1 MSAIAS
7 NTVKPHT
14 LNYQSVPTR
23 GPELHSVKAIA
34 LATFIGSI
42 FAGAVLLA
50 VNFRRLGKGGMVV
63 PTILAG
69 LVALA
74 IVIGIGFALPVG
86 TPGMIFVIAQIGLAR
101 LVATKTQ
108 GEALKQHESRGGKIA
123 SAWKSAGVGA
133 ICFVGVL
140 ALILAIALAAA

>member
-14 LNYQSVPTR
+14 LNYQSVATR

-34 LATFIGSI
+34 LATFLGSI

-50 VNFRRLGKGGMVV
+50 INFRRLGKRGMVV

-69 LVALA
+69 LAALA
-74 IVIGIGFALPVG
+74 VLIGIGFAM
-86 TPGMIFVIAQIGLAR
+86 PGAPGFIFVIAQIALVR
-101 LVATKTQ
+101 VVATKTQ
-108 GEALKQHESRGGKIA
+108 GEALQQHESRGGKIA
-123 SAWKSAGVGA
+123 SGWKAAGVGT
-133 ICFVGVL
+133 ICLVGVF
-140 ALILAIALAAA
+140 AVIFAIALLAA